1 MIEAGFFNCNVGDR
15 VICLYCNIICQQW
28 TPNTDNPVEIH
39 KTLSPKCP
47 YVLAILDRQQLSA
60 IRVMNDQFTRDNLT
74 GTMNVDTLRCGDIVN
89 TIACHQNYMEI
100 PRRYTSFATFP
111 TENLPS
117 VENLVKAGFF
127 YTGSKTIV
135 TCFYCNGS
143 LQNWG
148 ANDNPMIE
156 HARWFPH
163 CGYAKQLCGAELYRK
178 IQESKRAQQEKVCI
192 NESTKLCENE
202 GSSNSKGQLTI
213 PDESTLS
220 RLVAA
225 RLDLPISQYILKLK
239 FKLSIIKRCWEDQ
252 LKFKHEDFLDE
263 CDLFVAC
270 IILLK
275 QIEKIDGKKENII
288 VPSVKM
294 NQIRDLTQ
302 AEMHTRAQVACAAT
316 LTDSLNH
323 TDDNKSTFSESV
335 VGETTS
341 KTMSVKTKEK
351 QDTKAE
357 KVVSPGKNPVNV
369 SSSSQACVLCLEE
382 ERSLACLPCG
392 HLATCVP
399 CGHSLRSCPICRT
412 AINSYVR
419 IYT

>member
-1 MIEAGFFNCNVGDR
+1 
-15 VICLYCNIICQQW
+15 
-28 TPNTDNPVEIH
+28 
-39 KTLSPKCP
+39 
-47 YVLAILDRQQLSA
+47 
-60 IRVMNDQFTRDNLT
+60 
-74 GTMNVDTLRCGDIVN
+74 
-89 TIACHQNYMEI
+89 MEI
-100 PRRYTSFATFP
+100 PRRYASFATCP

-127 YTGSKTIV
+127 YTGSKNIV

-148 ANDNPMIE
+148 VNDNPMIE

-178 IQESKRAQQEKVCI
+178 IQESKRAQQEKAGI
-192 NESTKLCENE
+192 NEPSKLCENE
-202 GSSNSKGQLTI
+202 GSLNSKGQLTI
-213 PDESTLS
+213 SDESTLS

-252 LKFKHEDFLDE
+252 LKLKHEDFLDE
-263 CDLFVAC
+263 CDLFMAC

-294 NQIRDLTQ
+294 NQIRDLAQ
-302 AEMHTRAQVACAAT
+302 AEMNARAQVPCATT
-316 LTDSLNH
+316 LTDSLNN
-323 TDDNKSTFSESV
+323 TDDNKSSFSESV
-335 VGETTS
+335 VDETAS
-341 KTMSVKTKEK
+341 KALPVKVNEQ

-357 KVVSPGKNPVNV
+357 KVVSSRKKPANV
-369 SSSSQACVLCLEE
+369 SSSPQVCVLCLEE